1 MKILRI
7 KTWKGTDALTL
18 CCFPPGKLI
27 WYIRILGRRLKWRL
41 IHRFYKHIVVSES
54 LGYYLELFGIKQ
66 YDVVADP
73 PISVNEIKRKSHK
86 GVNILYYYPG
96 DRGNRYFKRWVYG
109 FDLYQKLLWSFRDVK
124 FKVVNGSQDMTEVYP
139 IIDGY
144 IRPNRHDGEPRMV
157 MECEMLGI
165 PCCVTSN
172 YRLLYNFIKDIDESI
187 RNNNSL

>member
-1 MKILRI
+1 MMSKRI
-7 KTWKGTDALTL
+7 KVWKGTDALTL
-18 CCFPPGKLI
+18 CCFPPGKRI
-27 WYIRILGRRLKWRL
+27 WYVRIVLRRLKWKV

-54 LGYYLELFGIKQ
+54 LGYYLELFGIHN
-66 YDVVADP
+66 YNVVADP
-73 PISVNEIKRKSHK
+73 PISVDGIKKKSHK

-144 IRPNRHDGEPRMV
+144 IRPNRHDGEPRMIL
-157 MECEMLGI
+157 ECEKLEI
-165 PCCVTSN
+165 PYCDSAN
-172 YRLLYNFIKDIDESI
+172 YRLLCQFVRKIEQAKI
-187 RNNNSL
+187 